1 MPMAMTDAEARA
13 RIRLFREPVTLIL
26 VALVMIA
33 NIVPR
38 NWMFGVR
45 TRETLASEAAWVAG
59 NRVGGFVLLAASVLW
74 VLAAIYLPRRYVKP
88 VGLATLL
95 FSVIILFLSQGW
107 SF

>member
-1 MPMAMTDAEARA
+1 MTDAEARA

-38 NWMFGVR
+38 NWMVGVR
-45 TRETLASEAAWVAG
+45 TRETLASEAAWAAG
-59 NRVGGFVLLAASVLW
+59 NRVGGLVLLAASVLW

-88 VGLATLL
+88 VGLVAILVSVAAL
-95 FSVIILFLSQGW
+95 FISQGW

>member
-1 MPMAMTDAEARA
+1 MAMTDAEARA

-59 NRVGGFVLLAASVLW
+59 NRVGGLVLLAASVLW

-88 VGLATLL
+88 VGLAALL
-95 FSVIILFLSQGW
+95 FSVVILFISQGW

>member
-1 MPMAMTDAEARA
+1 MAMTDAEARA

-45 TRETLASEAAWVAG
+45 TRETLASEAAWAAG
-59 NRVGGFVLLAASVLW
+59 NRVGGLVLLAASVLW

-88 VGLATLL
+88 VGLAAILVSVAAL
-95 FSVIILFLSQGW
+95 FISQGW